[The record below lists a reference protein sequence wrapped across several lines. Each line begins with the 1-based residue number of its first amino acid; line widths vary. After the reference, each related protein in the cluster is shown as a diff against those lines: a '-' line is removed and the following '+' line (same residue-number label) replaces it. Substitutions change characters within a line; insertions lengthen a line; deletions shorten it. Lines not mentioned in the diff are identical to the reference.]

1 MKRRMIAAVTLAVA
15 LAGGIGFAQGG
26 GRVLQSRYLVPPEPA
41 VGDVLADCSDFG
53 AGDFLLLNDWQYSI
67 HDAMLLD
74 QNGQPKQLVEN
85 LKVVMDVIYN
95 SKTGKSVA
103 AGPGESEQ
111 LRLLFENGL
120 PVTHRWSGLL
130 FKVTVPGY
138 GLIVAESGRAT
149 WQWDP
154 LGGSH
159 WVISN
164 SGHNQWVDRDLAAL
178 CEYLK

>member
-1 MKRRMIAAVTLAVA
+1 MTHRMIVAVALAVV
-15 LAGGIGFAQGG
+15 LAGGIGFAQDGS
-26 GRVLQSRYLVPPEPA
+26 RVLQSRYTLGPF
-41 VGDVLADCSDFG
+41 VGDVVADCSDFG
-53 AGDFLLLNDWQYSI
+53 VGDFLVLEDWQASV
-67 HDAMLLD
+67 HDMMLLD
-74 QNGQPKQLVEN
+74 RNGQPKQLVEN
-85 LKVVMDVIYN
+85 LKLTLDVYRN
-95 SKTGKSVA
+95 SETGKSLS

-111 LRLLFENGL
+111 MRMLFENGL

-159 WVISN
+159 WLISN
-164 SGHNQWVDRDLAAL
+164 SGHNQWVERDLAAL